1 MDSITNTVIS
11 LLLFFS
17 TSGDT
22 IFGNN
27 EVHNYNS
34 TKKGSYSFWL
44 LPKGF
49 LDFDTRSVQR
59 DSVITTPDSL
69 QTDLNAVVKSK
80 K

>member
-27 EVHNYNS
+27 EVHKDNS
-34 TKKGSYSFWL
+34 TKKGFHSFWL

-49 LDFDTRSVQR
+49 LDFDTQSIQR
-59 DSVITTPDSL
+59 DSVITAPDSL
-69 QTDLNAVVKSK
+69 LSDPNAVLKHK

>member
-27 EVHNYNS
+27 EVHNNNS

-59 DSVITTPDSL
+59 DSVINAPDSL
-69 QTDLNAVVKSK
+69 LADPNAVLKDNK
-80 K
+80 